1 MCAVLLS
8 HISSVRTLH
17 TQTCFE
23 TLHFVLLVRMKLR
36 QSLLFW
42 SRLTKKTDFIH
53 ECKLIS
59 LLQASPAGWV
69 PERMMLSLFTTP
81 PAESS
86 NVSVPSDCL

>member
-1 MCAVLLS
+1 MCEVLLS

-42 SRLTKKTDFIH
+42 SRLTKK
-53 ECKLIS
+53 KLIS
-59 LLQASPAGWV
+59 FMSV
-69 PERMMLSLFTTP
+69 
-81 PAESS
+81 SS
-86 NVSVPSDCL
+86 